1 MEATSTERMNHR
13 YILWYLLLAGAYGL
27 GVILPG
33 RWIPEYPSVL
43 GSVVFAAIALFSMRA
58 HIQALSAHAIEA
70 LYLDA
75 AGTGEK
81 YYAHDAAGNLI
92 RDDRGYR
99 YSYDYENRL
108 SKVEKP
114 DGAGDWRTVAT
125 FEYDALGRR
134 IRKTSYDSVPSVATL
149 YYYDP
154 DWRCLEEYEG
164 GTLDRL
170 YVYGN
175 YIDEVVLSGGSAG
188 AYYTLHDHLHSPVAL
203 LDTGTGAV
211 LERYEYDAYGTVH
224 VLTSDFQALT
234 GSQYGNPYSFT
245 GRRLDVLD
253 EGSLNLMYYRERAYS
268 SHVGRFIQHDPLGYI
283 DSLSLYQYVR
293 SNPLGFRDP
302 YGTGLW
308 KDFKEW
314 LCEVF
319 KVGGDPGNAAGAGK
333 CIVKGIEAGNEE
345 AKRRA
350 YMNELCKDV
359 FCDDEIDP
367 RTYYECKNGK
377 WRIKPIYRPIL
388 NPILGPPADPN
399 LPQVGDP
406 NDPVIR
412 KQSRALFHTYDTV
425 TYTIMAIA
433 STVPGGLP
441 HVY

>member
-1 MEATSTERMNHR
+1 MEATSRESANHR
-13 YILWYLLLAGAYGL
+13 YILWYLLLAGAYAS

-33 RWIPEYPSVL
+33 RWVPEYPLFL
-43 GSVVFAAIALFSMRA
+43 GSVVFAAIAFFSLRA

-114 DGAGDWRTVAT
+114 DGAGDWQTVAT

-134 IRKTSYDSVPSVATL
+134 IRKVDAAADPDVTTL

-188 AYYTLHDHLHSPVAL
+188 AYYTLHDHLYSAVAL

-211 LERYEYDAYGTVH
+211 LERYEYDAYGTVR
-224 VLTSDFQALT
+224 VMDTAFNPRPASA
-234 GSQYGNPYSFT
+234 YGNPYTFT

-253 EGSLNLMYYRERAYS
+253 AGNLRQMYYRHRTYS
-268 SHVGRFIQHDPLGYI
+268 PTLGRFVQRDPLGMI
-283 DSLSLYQYVR
+283 PNACRDACSRLFLDQYTDGA
-293 SNPLGFRDP
+293 NLFE
-302 YGTGLW
+302 YGLTTG
-308 KDFKEW
+308 
-314 LCEVF
+314 
-319 KVGGDPGNAAGAGK
+319 
-333 CIVKGIEAGNEE
+333 GI
-345 AKRRA
+345 K
-350 YMNELCKDV
+350 
-359 FCDDEIDP
+359 
-367 RTYYECKNGK
+367 
-377 WRIKPIYRPIL
+377 
-388 NPILGPPADPN
+388 
-399 LPQVGDP
+399 
-406 NDPVIR
+406 
-412 KQSRALFHTYDTV
+412 
-425 TYTIMAIA
+425 
-433 STVPGGLP
+433 
-441 HVY
+441 